1 MNQQFEE
8 LQKFITNLEDQRLK
22 KELSSV
28 IDSFT
33 GARLPEHLKEAFGD
47 RNFKVKINS
56 LFKPSLNRQ
65 GGEYKYYIEHVSW
78 DGNPNP
84 NPHQVFFFLKE
95 NYGAYLKSLDFDR
108 RMFTRRL
115 SNIRK
120 RYISWY
126 AILNINNA
134 EFNAIEVDI
143 KNVENKINDKVTI
156 SYFIVKSKDEK
167 LGIETKG
174 ETLEDALVRLQ
185 SQLTCSM

>member
-1 MNQQFEE
+1 
-8 LQKFITNLEDQRLK
+8 
-22 KELSSV
+22 
-28 IDSFT
+28 
-33 GARLPEHLKEAFGD
+33 
-47 RNFKVKINS
+47 
-56 LFKPSLNRQ
+56 
-65 GGEYKYYIEHVSW
+65 
-78 DGNPNP
+78 
-84 NPHQVFFFLKE
+84 
-95 NYGAYLKSLDFDR
+95 
-108 RMFTRRL
+108 MFTRRL

-174 ETLEDALVRLQ
+174 ETLEEALVRLQ
-185 SQLTCSM
+185 ECVEEIYYEKVYDKRRQHLVAKYERTADIKMEETT